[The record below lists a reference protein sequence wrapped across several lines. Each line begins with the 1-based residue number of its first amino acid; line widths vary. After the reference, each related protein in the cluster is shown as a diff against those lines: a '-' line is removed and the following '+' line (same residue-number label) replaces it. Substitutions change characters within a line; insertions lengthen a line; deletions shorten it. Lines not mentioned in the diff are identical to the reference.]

1 MALCY
6 ASSDD
11 PTRAS
16 EASPGNERSTTC
28 TKDDQRLVCVG
39 YNANGTVTIKG
50 LAIPSLTEKFSIYL
64 IEVPTCVR
72 VASRRPVLAIGF
84 DDGALNVITF
94 GQDR

>member
-11 PTRAS
+11 VIRAS
-16 EASPGNERSTTC
+16 EAGPGNERSTTC
-28 TKDDQRLVCVG
+28 NKDAQRLVCVG

-50 LAIPSLTEKFSIYL
+50 LAVPSLTEKFSIHL
-64 IEVPTCVR
+64 IEAPTCVR
-72 VASRRPVLAIGF
+72 VARRRPVLAIGF
-84 DDGALNVITF
+84 DDGALNVISF